1 MLSRL
6 RSEIVVGL
14 LGLVL
19 LLPAPSAMA
28 AAPVLLV
35 YGDSISA
42 AYGLRT
48 EEGWVRLLQQRLK
61 AEGFDYTVANASI
74 SGETTLGGRNRIA
87 GALKHFQPAIL
98 IIELGGND
106 GLRGLSLEDTR
117 ANLIAMIRA
126 ARAARASVLLVGMEL
141 PPNYG
146 KPYTEKF
153 RSLFAEVAKAE
164 RAALVPFLFAGFA
177 DYREAFQ
184 PDGIHPTAAA
194 QGQMLDTVWP
204 QLRPLL
210 KPAVKPR

>member
-1 MLSRL
+1 ML
-6 RSEIVVGL
+6 VGL
-14 LGLVL
+14 LSLAG
-19 LLPAPSAMA
+19 APFATA

-48 EEGWVRLLQQRLK
+48 DEGWVRLLQQRLK

-106 GLRGLSLEDTR
+106 GLRGLSVDDTR
-117 ANLIAMIRA
+117 ANLVAMIRA
-126 ARAARASVLLVGMEL
+126 AREARSTVLLVGMEL

-153 RSLFAEVAKAE
+153 RALFAEVAKAE
-164 RAALVPFLFAGFA
+164 RTALVPFLFAGFA
-177 DYREAFQ
+177 DKRDAFL
-184 PDGIHPTAAA
+184 PDGIHPAAAA
-194 QGQMLDTVWP
+194 QGQMLDNVWP
-204 QLRPLL
+204 RLRPLL
-210 KPAVKPR
+210 KTPVKPR

>member
-1 MLSRL
+1 M
-6 RSEIVVGL
+6 
-14 LGLVL
+14 
-19 LLPAPSAMA
+19 LPAPLVVASAASA
-28 AAPVLLV
+28 AAPVLLI

-61 AEGFDYTVANASI
+61 TEGMDYTVANASI

-87 GALKHFQPAIL
+87 GALQHFQPAVVV
-98 IIELGGND
+98 IELGGND
-106 GLRGLSLEDTR
+106 GLRGLSLEASRT
-117 ANLIAMIRA
+117 NLVAMIRA
-126 ARAARASVLLVGMEL
+126 ARKAGAAVLLVGMEL

-153 RSLFAEVAKAE
+153 RATFSEVAKAE
-164 RAALVPFLFAGFA
+164 RVALVPFLFAGFA
-177 DYREAFQ
+177 DKREAFQ
-184 PDGIHPTAAA
+184 SDGIHPAASA

-210 KPAVKPR
+210 KAPVKPR

>member
-1 MLSRL
+1 M
-6 RSEIVVGL
+6 VGL
-14 LGLVL
+14 LCLAL
-19 LLPAPSAMA
+19 LLRAPSAAA

-48 EEGWVRLLQQRLK
+48 EEGWVRLLAQRLK
-61 AEGFDYTVANASI
+61 AEGLDYTVANASI

-87 GALKHFQPAIL
+87 GALKHFQPAII

-106 GLRGLSLEDTR
+106 GLRGLSLDDTR
-117 ANLIAMIRA
+117 ANLVAMIRA
-126 ARAARASVLLVGMEL
+126 ARAARAAVLLVGMEL

-153 RSLFAEVAKAE
+153 RALFADVAKAE
-164 RAALVPFLFAGFA
+164 RVALVPFLFAGFA
-177 DYREAFQ
+177 DKRDAFQ
-184 PDGIHPTAAA
+184 ADGIHPAASA

-210 KPAVKPR
+210 KAPVKPR

>member
-1 MLSRL
+1 M
-6 RSEIVVGL
+6 VGL
-14 LGLVL
+14 LWLAL
-19 LLPAPSAMA
+19 LLPAPAAAA

-35 YGDSISA
+35 YGDSLSA

-48 EEGWVRLLQQRLK
+48 EEGWVRLLAQRLQ
-61 AEGFDYTVANASI
+61 AEGLDYTVANASI

-87 GALKHFQPAIL
+87 GALKHFQPAVVV
-98 IIELGGND
+98 IELGGND

-117 ANLIAMIRA
+117 TNLVTMIRA
-126 ARAARASVLLVGMEL
+126 ARKAGAAVLLVGMEL

-153 RSLFAEVAKAE
+153 RGLFRDVAKAE
-164 RAALVPFLFAGFA
+164 RVPLVPFLLAGFA
-177 DYREAFQ
+177 EKRDAFQ
-184 PDGIHPTAAA
+184 PDGIHPAASA

-210 KPAVKPR
+210 KPPVKQR